1 MSDAGTNG
9 DSVRFFIPARQM
21 SNGELVFDWDEKID
35 WTQDADDL
43 DTLNV
48 GWFWVEVKSVLVP
61 NASVS
66 ISGDE
71 PEYDPRT
78 CSIEGYPKDW
88 VRVTLA
94 VSPSAKEIYAL
105 DGDREEGDGDTPY
118 IGYERILNRLQ
129 SNAES
134 EASQ

>member
-48 GWFWVEVKSVLVP
+48 GWFWVDVKSV
-61 NASVS
+61 
-66 ISGDE
+66 
-71 PEYDPRT
+71 
-78 CSIEGYPKDW
+78 
-88 VRVTLA
+88 
-94 VSPSAKEIYAL
+94 
-105 DGDREEGDGDTPY
+105 
-118 IGYERILNRLQ
+118 
-129 SNAES
+129 
-134 EASQ
+134 